1 VWLGEKGNQAALSID
16 LLNTVVSTFL
26 VLVLYGRDCPKRLVF
41 MKLKYCRRF
50 KIINGAQKRDTWH
63 NDHLRTTV
71 SSVVQQVDVKAIADK
86 NVREEV
92 TLKLFFPLW
101 RP

>member
-1 VWLGEKGNQAALSID
+1 VAWQKRNQVALSID

-26 VLVLYGRDCPKRLVF
+26 GLVFYGIACPKRLFF
-41 MKLKYCRRF
+41 MKLKYCRRRF
-50 KIINGAQKRDTWH
+50 KIINDAQKGDTCH

-86 NVREEV
+86 NVREEF
-92 TLKLFFPLW
+92 TLKLFFPL
-101 RP
+101 